1 MIYNRER
8 LNQFVDYSNL
18 TIGSIHP
25 TDSDGEIE
33 YKDKAWIFFEI
44 KYRSK
49 ELTWGQSLAFRR
61 KVDDITK
68 SGKPAVLFVAEH
80 YVDDVSQDIDAA
92 ECIVRS
98 FYYQGKWYQGD
109 GSDLKAYT
117 NRFVG
122 MVDGIN

>member
-49 ELTWGQSLAFRR
+49 ELPFGQSLALKR
-61 KVDDITK
+61 KIDDISK
-68 SGKPAVLFVAEH
+68 AGKPAVLFVAEH
-80 YVDDVSQDIDAA
+80 YVDDVRQDIDAA
-92 ECIVRS
+92 ECIVRN